1 MSVFN
6 KNKTIEQYSQALTSV
21 INSFDGEVAV
31 VRNDVCEMLDLN
43 CKAKKRLG
51 KAHSEKLCSIGYSIF
66 FPELCS
72 ICRREDSE
80 PYECDIKGDDGRI
93 FSLRTSEIDWVDGKK
108 ANIFFLRDVEDE
120 RKYGKKLYDLA
131 NYDALTG
138 IPNRQRLLSDFS
150 EVEAEIASG
159 EISGVIAILDLDNF
173 KEVNDTYGH
182 NTGDAMLCR
191 LVNHLGSY
199 PEFKD
204 CLYRLG
210 GDEMVL
216 FFKNPKN
223 AFQSESDMRDYYHTI
238 IKKAMLTYTMPSIDV
253 RCTISIGV
261 SFFPQHG
268 TTLTELLRKA
278 DIALYAAKR
287 EGRNRVSFFEDQF
300 DTAKKFRDMYISM
313 KPILD
318 KDGFTFGYELEDGS
332 RELRDDEGVVSLNS
346 YDRTLDIIGLEE
358 LRDNSVY
365 FISFST
371 QLFSDTVLN
380 NLPKNKFVIEIDY
393 SPSYENHLLE
403 MYEKLNDLGY
413 SIALVGI
420 TGRNIEPRLM
430 KTVKYFRFDIGAVSE
445 KEMIRIIAE
454 HPDKVFIADGVYTKE
469 RLKSAQKMGFTLFE
483 GCFFVD
489 SITKKEKNVELLK
502 ANYLRL
508 LQLTTT
514 DDYIDFD
521 EISSIISSDVAL
533 TYKLLHL
540 INSPIVGLRMKIS
553 SILMAVA
560 YLGEENIKQWFA
572 ILALR
577 GVSEDEPIELLRMSL
592 VRAKFGEA
600 LAPCFNPIRDSRHVF
615 LMGLLSLLHIAFDKT
630 PQELMEDIPV
640 ADAIKDSL
648 TSSDG
653 PYSDIMELYRY
664 YEYSEW
670 DKVASFSEKNNI
682 SGDVINECYINAV
695 KWANDMVDAAENGN
709 F

>member
-1 MSVFN
+1 MFN
-6 KNKTIEQYSQALTSV
+6 KNKTIEQYSQALSSV
-21 INSFDGEVAV
+21 LDSFDGDVVV
-31 VRNDVCEMLDLN
+31 VRNDSCEMLDLN
-43 CKAKKRLG
+43 RKAKDRLG
-51 KAHSEKLCSIGYSIF
+51 KARNERLCSVGYSLL
-66 FPELCS
+66 FPDLCS
-72 ICRREDSE
+72 LCRREFGST
-80 PYECDIKGDDGRI
+80 YECDIKGDGGRL
-93 FSLRTSEIDWVDGKK
+93 FSLRAAKIDWVDGEK
-108 ANIFFLRDVEDE
+108 ANIFFLHDVEDE
-120 RKYGKKLYDLA
+120 RRYGKHLYDLA
-131 NYDALTG
+131 NYDPLTG
-138 IPNRQRLLSDFS
+138 IPNRQRLIADFEAS
-150 EVEAEIASG
+150 EKDISSG
-159 EISGVIAILDLDNF
+159 EISGVLAMLDLDNF

-191 LVNHLGSY
+191 LTNHLESY

-216 FFKNPKN
+216 FFKNPKD
-223 AFQSESDMRDYYHTI
+223 AFQSETDMHDYYYSV

-278 DIALYAAKR
+278 DIALYSAKR
-287 EGRNRVSFFEDQF
+287 DGRNRVSFFEDKF
-300 DTAKKFRDMYISM
+300 DTAKKFHDMYISM

-318 KDGFTFGYELEDGS
+318 KDGLTFGYELEDGS
-332 RELRDDEGVVSLNS
+332 REQQEENVVSLNS
-346 YDRTLDIIGLEE
+346 YDRALDILGLEE
-358 LRDNSVY
+358 LHDSSVY
-365 FISFST
+365 FISYST

-380 NLPKNKFVIEIDY
+380 NLPKNKFVIEIKY
-393 SPSYENHLLE
+393 SPDYDDFTLE
-403 MYEKLNDLGY
+403 TFEKLRELGY
-413 SIALVGI
+413 YIAVVDI
-420 TGRNIEPRLM
+420 KGRSIEPRLM
-430 KTVKYFRFDIGAVSE
+430 KIATYFRFDVGAMSE
-445 KEMIRIIAE
+445 KEMVRIIAE
-454 HPDKVFIADGVYTKE
+454 HPDKTFIADGVYTKE

-502 ANYLRL
+502 ANYMRL
-508 LQLTTT
+508 LQLTIA

-540 INSPIVGLRMKIS
+540 INSPAVGLRTKIS

-560 YLGEENIKQWFA
+560 YLGEENLKQWFA

-600 LAPCFNPIRDSRHVF
+600 LAQFFNPRRDSRHIF

-640 ADAIKDSL
+640 ADPIKDSL
-648 TSSDG
+648 TGSDG
-653 PYSDIMELYRY
+653 PYSDIMDLYKNF
-664 YEYSEW
+664 EYSEW
-670 DKVASFSEKNNI
+670 DKVANFSETNNI

-695 KWANDMVDAAENGN
+695 KWANDMVDAAEDGCL
-709 F
+709 